1 MRKLIPVSFILAS
14 LAISNAAI
22 ISFDLSPPGTDKAV
36 GLNWANEVP
45 AVTNSTGSGNEIGSG
60 ILFDTSTLVLSLSVG
75 YGSAFGFTDLTGPAT
90 GMHIHG
96 PAPTNV
102 AASVLISLAANHT
115 PATNPATG
123 GFIGGTVT
131 FTADQAVFLLASSN
145 YINIHTVANPNGEIR
160 GQLVPVNT
168 FPTVTCPAAS
178 TNECDGSG
186 GRLVNLLAQ
195 VGDADGDALTIV
207 WSVDGVAIQ
216 TNTVPA
222 GAPPTSTTTSLT
234 AFLTLGQHSVVVAV
248 ADSEGG
254 TASCSTSATVVDT
267 MPPVITSASA
277 TPTVLW
283 PPNHKMVNVALS
295 VTATD
300 LCSSA
305 TCRIKTVTSNE
316 KIDGPGKGK
325 GGKSPDWKTTG
336 PLTLQLRAER
346 EGKGS
351 GRNYTIVVECTD
363 TSGNSSTTNLVVRV
377 PHDQR
382 DHSATGKGS
391 DNSNSGSSSGS
402 GSQGNGN
409 GRGNSGKGKGKNG

>member
-1 MRKLIPVSFILAS
+1 
-14 LAISNAAI
+14 
-22 ISFDLSPPGTDKAV
+22 LSPPGTDKAV

-45 AVTNSTGSGNEIGSG
+45 AVLNSTGSGNEIGNG

-90 GMHIHG
+90 AMHIHG

-102 AASVLISLAANHT
+102 PAPVLISLVPNHT

-131 FTADQAVFLLASSN
+131 YTADQAVFLLAGSN
-145 YINIHTVANPNGEIR
+145 YINIHTATNTPGEIR
-160 GQLVPVNT
+160 GQLVAVNT

-186 GRLVNLLAQ
+186 GRLVNLIAQ
-195 VGDADGDALTIV
+195 VDDADGDGLTV
-207 WSVDGVAIQ
+207 TWSVDGASIQ

-222 GAPPTSTTTSLT
+222 GAPPTSTTVSLV
-234 AFLTLGQHSVVVAV
+234 AFLTLGQHSVVVSV

-254 TASCSTSATVVDT
+254 SASCTTTATVVDT
-267 MPPVITSASA
+267 TPPVITSASA
-277 TPTVLW
+277 TPNTLW
-283 PPNHKMVNVALS
+283 PPNHKMINVALS

-305 TCRIKTVTSNE
+305 TCRIKNVTSNE
-316 KIDGPGKGK
+316 PITGPGKGK
-325 GGKSPDWKTTG
+325 GNKSPDWKTTG
-336 PLTLQLRAER
+336 PLSLQIRAER
-346 EGKGS
+346 NGKGN
-351 GRNYTIVVECTD
+351 GRNYTIAVECVD
-363 TSGNSSTTNLVVRV
+363 TSGNIATTNLVVRV

-382 DHSATGKGS
+382 ANSATNKGPNKP
-391 DNSNSGSSSGS
+391 DSGSNPGS
-402 GSQGNGN
+402 NSQGNGN
-409 GRGNSGKGKGKNG
+409 GRGNPGKGKGKNG